1 MTKSEITFDVTYD
14 CNLNCPF
21 CSTDPNP
28 TLAQMPW
35 DVVEACLN
43 FIQLAKQSYRQMT
56 TVVVSGGEPL
66 LRTDLAQII
75 KIWNSKADK
84 MILCTSGSVETE
96 QEYWNNLSSCGLGS
110 VRLSL
115 HRVSPDMCR
124 NLFGP
129 EYSLAT
135 VQKTITAINEA
146 GLVLDLNYVLN
157 KRSAAHLRDV
167 FSFAA
172 DHRVRKVRVLGLA
185 RQGRAAL
192 NWDSLEVSRECEKA
206 IIAKAKELSSEH
218 RIAVELAGLSGANWC
233 SHSDAEGNCQGG
245 KTFFHITTS
254 GDIYPCP
261 GVKALAWH
269 KMGSVLQPAQVKSIF
284 DHRDR
289 ETKCLVLSE
298 AKQLCLKENN

>member
-1 MTKSEITFDVTYD
+1 MTKSEITVDVTYE
-14 CNLNCPF
+14 CKLNCSF
-21 CSTDPNP
+21 CSTNANP
-28 TLAQMPW
+28 IMAQMPF
-35 DVVEACLN
+35 DIANACLD
-43 FIQLAKQSYRQMT
+43 FMQFAKQSYRQMM

-75 KIWNSKADK
+75 EIWNSKADE
-84 MILCTSGSVETE
+84 MILCTSGSVETG
-96 QEYWNNLSSCGLGS
+96 QEYWNNLSSCGLRS

-115 HRVSPDMCR
+115 HGVSPDMCR
-124 NLFGP
+124 DLFGP
-129 EYSLAT
+129 EYSFAT
-135 VQKTITAINEA
+135 IQRTITAINEA

-157 KRSAAHLRDV
+157 KQSAAHLGDV

-192 NWDSLEVSRECEKA
+192 NWDSLEVSRECEEA
-206 IIAKAKELSSEH
+206 IIAKAKKLSSEH

-233 SHSDAEGNCQGG
+233 SHSDAEGNCLGG

-284 DHRDR
+284 DHHDR
-289 ETKCLVLSE
+289 EAKCLVLSE
-298 AKQLCLKENN
+298 AKQLCPT